1 MYHVINRGNYR
12 SWIFEDDASKS
23 AFEKCL
29 FEACEEYGW
38 ILHAYCVMGNH
49 FHLALETPEGNLSAG
64 MRWLQGTFGMRYNR
78 FRKENGHLFQGRFKS
93 ILVEDAE
100 RLAWL
105 CHYIHLN
112 PVRAGIVGVRT
123 LGRYRHSSYRW
134 LAEGKRGRPSC
145 LEFGVALD
153 ACGGLRDGSVGRR
166 KYREYLSW
174 LIEDEPRQKA
184 MLFDRMSR
192 GWAHGS
198 KEFKSALLE
207 DGKREMARRVLE
219 GDADAEAKEIVWASW
234 LSACLKA
241 LGKSF
246 EDAESD
252 AKSVSWKVAVCAF
265 MRRELGCKIAWMSER
280 LNMGAGAGVSRCLK
294 RLREGESPG
303 VSKALSVL
311 KSKVKY

>member
-1 MYHVINRGNYR
+1 V
-12 SWIFEDDASKS
+12 
-23 AFEKCL
+23 
-29 FEACEEYGW
+29 
-38 ILHAYCVMGNH
+38 
-49 FHLALETPEGNLSAG
+49 
-64 MRWLQGTFGMRYNR
+64 
-78 FRKENGHLFQGRFKS
+78 
-93 ILVEDAE
+93 
-100 RLAWL
+100 
-105 CHYIHLN
+105 
-112 PVRAGIVGVRT
+112 
-123 LGRYRHSSYRW
+123 
-134 LAEGKRGRPSC
+134 
-145 LEFGVALD
+145 
-153 ACGGLRDGSVGRR
+153 
-166 KYREYLSW
+166 
-174 LIEDEPRQKA
+174 
-184 MLFDRMSR
+184 
-192 GWAHGS
+192 
-198 KEFKSALLE
+198 LE